1 MENQSGKG
9 AVDMAV
15 AVERRI
21 QRKQVGDVTL
31 KRINRIKQFEWFI
44 EKFLFLF
51 AVITLMTT
59 VGIVVVLASE
69 SISFFSDVSIVD
81 FFTDTRW
88 TPVIKPEHYG
98 ILPLFT
104 GSLMIAVLASLISM
118 PIGLASAIYMSEFAH
133 KNVRAV
139 VKPLLEV
146 LAGIPSI
153 VYGFFALTFIT
164 PILQSVLPQTG
175 IFNALSA
182 SIAVGIM
189 IIPMVASMSED
200 AMTAVPDA
208 MRQGALALGTT
219 KLEVALKVVLPGAFS
234 AVAASF
240 VLAFSRAI
248 GETMIVAIAAGANP
262 QLSLNPLESVQT
274 MTGYMVNISLG
285 DIPYGSIAY
294 KTVFAVGGV
303 LFIFTFLMN
312 VFSRWTVKKFGRGIN
327 G

>member
-1 MENQSGKG
+1 MVSMIETPVALRVQSK
-9 AVDMAV
+9 D
-15 AVERRI
+15 I
-21 QRKQVGDVTL
+21 SP
-31 KRINRIKQFEWFI
+31 KRIKRIKQREILI
-44 EKFLFLF
+44 ERVLFVF
-51 AVITLMTT
+51 AAITLLTT
-59 VGIVVVLASE
+59 VGIVFVLATE
-69 SISFFSDVSIVD
+69 SFHFFENVSVVEC
-81 FFTDTRW
+81 FTETRW
-88 TPVIKPEHYG
+88 TPVIKPSHFG
-98 ILPLFT
+98 ILPLFV
-104 GSLMIAVLASLISM
+104 GSLMIAILASLIAM

-139 VKPLLEV
+139 IKPLLEL

-164 PILQSVLPQTG
+164 PILQSILPKTE

-262 QLSLNPLESVQT
+262 QLTFNPLESVQT

-285 DIPYGSIAY
+285 DIPYGSVAY
-294 KTVFAVGGV
+294 QTVFAVGGV
-303 LFIFTFLMN
+303 LFAFTFLMN
-312 VFSRWTVKKFGRGIN
+312 MFSRWTVKKFGRGIN

>member
-1 MENQSGKG
+1 M
-9 AVDMAV
+9 
-15 AVERRI
+15 
-21 QRKQVGDVTL
+21 
-31 KRINRIKQFEWFI
+31 
-44 EKFLFLF
+44 
-51 AVITLMTT
+51 TLMTEKPIEPLKDNGLSSKRLKYIKVSEKIIEKVLFSFAVLT
-59 VGIVVVLASE
+59 LLTTAGIVFVLLTE
-69 SISFFSDVSIVD
+69 SLSFFSDVSIVE
-81 FFTDTRW
+81 FLTDTRW
-88 TPVIKPEHYG
+88 TPVIKPEHFG
-98 ILPLFT
+98 VLPLFT
-104 GSLMIAVLASLISM
+104 GSLMIAIGASLISM

-139 VKPLLEV
+139 IKPLLEL

-164 PILQSVLPQTG
+164 PILQSILPKTQV
-175 IFNALSA
+175 FNALSA

-208 MRQGALALGTT
+208 MRQGAYALGTT

-262 QLSLNPLESVQT
+262 QLTLNPLESVQT

-285 DIPYGSIAY
+285 DIAYGSTAY

-303 LFIFTFLMN
+303 LFIFTFIMN
-312 VFSRWTVKKFGRGIN
+312 IFSRWTVKKFGRGIN